1 MDIFPQI
8 TDPIIIKTTCM
19 YMLSLNILKAVY
31 LYIYTKM
38 LICTTVDSVPCSGC
52 TAPSLK
58 QINHVYKH

>member
-31 LYIYTKM
+31 LYIPK
-38 LICTTVDSVPCSGC
+38 C
-52 TAPSLK
+52 
-58 QINHVYKH
+58 